1 MKYQVKSK
9 HIREGKYYQKNDFA
23 FLTDDVARD
32 LIRNN
37 LILPY
42 ANEKKTLDSK
52 PFVLPAV
59 EALPL
64 QMLKRSGG
72 GRKKGTL
79 SLSQTQ
85 ASE

>member
-1 MKYQVKSK
+1 MKYRVKNK
-9 HIREGKYYQKNDFA
+9 HIRAGKYYQKGEIV

-42 ANEKKTLDSK
+42 ANEKKTPESK
-52 PFVLPAV
+52 PFVLPV
-59 EALPL
+59 EEALPL
-64 QMLKRSGG
+64 QMLKKSGG